1 MGEFLG
7 SHGRYQAGLGEWRLS
22 IALSL
27 RPISTLFRLS
37 TLTRRLLRSSSLQL
51 RASTRLHVFAH
62 TLVLL
67 LVTFLVHTVLFFH
80 AHTIPMG
87 FFDHLQKGGA
97 FSLQPQKNQI
107 RKVVQTRPAPAKSA
121 PNTPNSRSPRVQPS
135 SGRSR
140 KTHAARSVSSDPDV
154 RPSKRLNTPTRV
166 RKRPTPEQRLS
177 SDDDASDSDASFEV
191 RKRARTSASAEPD
204 PERRV
209 RSVKAFSEEG
219 TRPFKMVHATDITST
234 EKPGSFKPAF
244 GAEKA
249 REILLQYPSA
259 SQKERYG
266 HPLYHLSPIVLT
278 GS

>member
-1 MGEFLG
+1 
-7 SHGRYQAGLGEWRLS
+7 
-22 IALSL
+22 
-27 RPISTLFRLS
+27 
-37 TLTRRLLRSSSLQL
+37 
-51 RASTRLHVFAH
+51 
-62 TLVLL
+62 
-67 LVTFLVHTVLFFH
+67 
-80 AHTIPMG
+80 MG

-121 PNTPNSRSPRVQPS
+121 PNTPDSRSSRVQS
-135 SGRSR
+135 SSERSR
-140 KTHAARSVSSDPDV
+140 TTHAVKARSVSSDPAA

-219 TRPFKMVHATDITST
+219 TRPFKMVHASDITSVQ
-234 EKPGSFKPAF
+234 KAGKFKPAF

-249 REILLQYPSA
+249 GEILLQYPSA
-259 SQKERYG
+259 SQKEKYG
-266 HPLYHLSPIVLT
+266 HCVISFVRTVLTESCFLSIGSTASFLGTTGISDPSTTLFRSSKLSPIIIFRATRRTSSTTRQLGFDEGCAEHWQSARSLSSET
-278 GS
+278 PWRITIKLLGI

>member
-1 MGEFLG
+1 
-7 SHGRYQAGLGEWRLS
+7 
-22 IALSL
+22 
-27 RPISTLFRLS
+27 
-37 TLTRRLLRSSSLQL
+37 
-51 RASTRLHVFAH
+51 
-62 TLVLL
+62 
-67 LVTFLVHTVLFFH
+67 
-80 AHTIPMG
+80 MG
-87 FFDHLQKGGA
+87 FFDQFQNGGA

-121 PNTPNSRSPRVQPS
+121 PNTPKPRSPRVQS
-135 SGRSR
+135 SSERSR
-140 KTHAARSVSSDPDV
+140 KTHAARSVSSDPDA

-209 RSVKAFSEEG
+209 RSAKAFSEEG
-219 TRPFKMVHATDITST
+219 SRPFKMVHATDITST
-234 EKPGSFKPAF
+234 QKPGSFKPAF
-244 GAEKA
+244 GAETA

-266 HPLYHLSPIVLT
+266 HPWYNLVPNCAYKFFLFHRADSTVSLLETAAISGPSTTLYRSSKLFPITIFRAKRPTNSMMRQPESDEGCAERWQSPRRPSSETRWGITTRLLR
-278 GS
+278 S